1 MIILDFLIMWSLSC
15 SSHINH
21 LKYAWR
27 ERDDWSLVSD
37 TAMQIV
43 RPARHRQTNQP
54 RNCFLLSPS
63 CIIDKPN
70 WAERSRLTK
79 SALKVYCKI
88 NPIAITLIWQI
99 LRQEQWKFDSWKCS
113 SVLYYELNTLCMCV
127 FFIYQICFV
136 IGASTFCYNT
146 AVLVFSY
153 TESLKMEKWNY
164 SNLNS
169 NENCFIFFLLDHF
182 LITWFL
188 DVVDYYKS
196 TEDSFRQWHT
206 IFMTIR
212 GKLETLENISK
223 Y

>member
-1 MIILDFLIMWSLSC
+1 MWSLSC

-99 LRQEQWKFDSWKCS
+99 LRQEQWKFDSRKYS

-127 FFIYQICFV
+127 LYLYQSFV
-136 IGASTFCYNT
+136 IGPSLFCYC
-146 AVLVFSY
+146 Y
-153 TESLKMEKWNY
+153 TCFVSHRIPESGKMEFFKPEFKWKLVY
-164 SNLNS
+164 
-169 NENCFIFFLLDHF
+169 IFFYLL
-182 LITWFL
+182 I
-188 DVVDYYKS
+188 
-196 TEDSFRQWHT
+196 
-206 IFMTIR
+206 
-212 GKLETLENISK
+212 
-223 Y
+223 